1 MAKQAAS
8 AKAMTKTEVLNVLA
22 EKTELTKKQVSS
34 VLEALGEVV
43 GQQLGKKGPGQ
54 FTIPGLVKM
63 KVRVKP
69 AQPAGMRK
77 NPFTGEMK
85 QSPAKPAS
93 RAVRVTALKKLKD
106 AV

>member
-1 MAKQAAS
+1 MAKQAA
-8 AKAMTKTEVLNVLA
+8 AKAMSKTEVLNALA
-22 EKTELTKKQVSS
+22 EKSDLTKKQVGA
-34 VLEALGEVV
+34 VLEGLAELVT
-43 GQQLGKKGPGQ
+43 QQLGKKGPGI
-54 FTIPGLVKM
+54 FSVPGLVKL

-85 QSPAKPAS
+85 MSPAKPAS